1 MIRRG
6 GVPTTVAG
14 DNRPAKSWIVRL
26 TVGTRRNAAGQT
38 VPHRRDFGLASYP
51 AVSLSEAR
59 AEAERFRAM
68 VQRGEHPRR
77 ERDEKLAAAKAGR
90 VERLI
95 YVWASAVRST

>member
-38 VPHRRDFGLASYP
+38 VLHRRDFGLASYP